1 MSEVVIMTNKEW
13 FDQLGLLS
21 PKMRQY
27 VEHCIARAEFLEYL
41 ESYGVDAWSGY
52 AYAEAEYIE
61 DTKEDS

>member
-1 MSEVVIMTNKEW
+1 MTNKEW

-21 PKMRQY
+21 ENMLQY

-41 ESYGVDAWSGY
+41 ESNGVDTWDGY
-52 AYAEAEYIE
+52 ADAEAEYIE